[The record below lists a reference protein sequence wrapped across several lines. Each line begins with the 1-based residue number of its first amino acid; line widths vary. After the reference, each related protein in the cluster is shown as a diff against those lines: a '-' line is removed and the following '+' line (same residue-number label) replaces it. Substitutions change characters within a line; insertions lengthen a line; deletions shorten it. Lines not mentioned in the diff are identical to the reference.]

1 MKGLSLVVLRVT
13 YSTLF
18 YSFLMHKLLL
28 RLSSIYFFIVI
39 VLQQENRIQ
48 EHCLIEFGL
57 QASLT

>member
-1 MKGLSLVVLRVT
+1 MLRVT
-13 YSTLF
+13 YNILF

-28 RLSSIYFFIVI
+28 RLSSIYVFIVI